1 MEAALGANLDNL
13 FRRIEDLQA
22 IFRHAGELHDS
33 DESISNWLNEPSME
47 YGLQSDLHYRD

>member
-22 IFRHAGELHDS
+22 IFRHAGVLHGS
-33 DESISNWLNEPSME
+33 DASISGWLKLKH
-47 YGLQSDLHYRD
+47 GLGLTE